1 MIKQIFLI
9 FILTI
14 GSFTSAANA
23 SNEHTV
29 LIVLTS
35 HDQLGTTGRKT
46 GFWLPELT
54 HPYYRFKKA
63 NINVDIAS
71 IKGGLAPIDAKALA
85 EWDDYHQVF
94 LNDAELMTKV
104 INTIPLN
111 QIDANEYDAVIFS
124 GGSGPM
130 WDFPDNRDVARVAS
144 DILNKNGVLAAV
156 CHGVAA
162 ITNVKLANGDYL
174 VKGKRVTGFSN
185 QEESD
190 LGTTDIV
197 PFLLQNRLIERGGI
211 YSSAAAWQTN
221 VIEDGQLI
229 TGQNPASATLLA
241 ERVIAKL
248 RANN

>member
-1 MIKQIFLI
+1 MIKRLFLI
-9 FILTI
+9 FILATF
-14 GSFTSAANA
+14 SFPPLAKTSDD
-23 SNEHTV
+23 HRV

-35 HDQLGTTGRKT
+35 HDQLGDTGRKT

-54 HPYYRFKKA
+54 HPYYRLKKA
-63 NINVDIAS
+63 NIKVDIAS
-71 IKGGLAPIDAKALA
+71 IKGGFAPIDARALT
-85 EWDDYHQVF
+85 EPDSYHQVF
-94 LNDAELMTKV
+94 LNDAELINKV

-111 QIDANEYDAVIFS
+111 KIDANDYDAVIFS

-130 WDFPDNRDVARVAS
+130 WDFPDNGDVARVAS

-174 VKGKRVTGFSN
+174 VKGKQVTGFSN

-241 ERVIAKL
+241 EKIIAKL
-248 RANN
+248 DRR